1 VSTHKLPLS
10 APPSPHKIT
19 VVPKPQSS
27 NVQNDTF
34 LSAMLEMPSA
44 QAKRSHGPLKM
55 FASVLI
61 HAGVLALLIFLPL
74 YFARH
79 VIAPP
84 KPPAVTYVFTPPPPA
99 PPPSAAATRAPRTAP
114 VQTPVPK
121 ITEPTPLVAPRV
133 IPRQAPEVSNTV
145 APPELNQGV
154 AGGVEGGVPGGVLGG
169 VLGGTG
175 TIPGPP
181 TPEKSPGI
189 VRVGG
194 NVKPPQLV
202 QKVQPQ
208 YPTVA
213 RMAHVQGQVIIDAV
227 ISKNGNV
234 ISEHAVSGPS
244 LLVPSALDA
253 VKQWK
258 YKPTYLNGQ
267 PVDLAMQV
275 TVEFQLG
282 A

>member
-1 VSTHKLPLS
+1 MSTHKLPLPV
-10 APPSPHKIT
+10 PPSPHKIT
-19 VVPKPQSS
+19 VVARLQTS
-27 NVQNDTF
+27 NPQNDTF
-34 LSAMLEMPSA
+34 LSAMLELPSA

-74 YFARH
+74 YFAKH
-79 VIAPP
+79 VIAPQ
-84 KPPAVTYVFTPPPPA
+84 KPPEVTYVFTPPPPA
-99 PPPSAAATRAPRTAP
+99 PPPPAAATRAPTPAIH
-114 VQTPVPK
+114 TPVPK

-133 IPRQAPEVSNTV
+133 IPKQAPQVSNAVT
-145 APPELNQGV
+145 PPQLNQGV
-154 AGGVEGGVPGGVLGG
+154 AGGVQGGVLGG

-181 TPEKSPGI
+181 SPEKSPGI

-194 NVKPPQLV
+194 NVKAPQLL

-213 RMAHVQGQVIIDAV
+213 RMAHVQGKVIIDAV

-244 LLVPSALDA
+244 LLVSSALNA
-253 VKQWK
+253 VQQWK

-275 TVEFQLG
+275 TVDFQLG